1 MKIHKNLLEKII
13 WEETR
18 LLVEEVSRTF
28 PDLFTHMV
36 LAIYQRYQE
45 ERSGE
50 EGIIQ
55 AIKIALASLKKDGYI
70 TPDSNLQN
78 ISLTPDG
85 QKKNA
90 RHAREPMQK
99 GDSTYS
105 LIDYFNIDDDSL
117 GF

>member
-1 MKIHKNLLEKII
+1 MKIKRTILEKII

-50 EGIIQ
+50 DGLIQ
-55 AIKIALASLKKDGYI
+55 AINIALASLKKDGYI
-70 TPDSNLQN
+70 TADSNLQN
-78 ISLTPDG
+78 ISLTPAG

-90 RHAREPMQK
+90 PHAREPMQK

-105 LIDYFNIDDDSL
+105 LIDYFDIDDDSL